1 MRCRA
6 HAAYQRQNGA
16 SRRCPHGATEETM
29 LATQHIDRVFERA
42 IEAGVVPGVIA
53 LAANDH
59 GVVYEGAF
67 GQREIGK
74 DAAITLDSVVWIA
87 SMTKVVTSVGA
98 LQLVEQG
105 RLALDEPLG
114 AILAELAAIPVL
126 DGFDA
131 AGAPRFRS
139 PRRAIT
145 LRHLLTHTA
154 GFA

>member
-16 SRRCPHGATEETM
+16 SRRCPHGAIEETM
-29 LATQHIDRVFERA
+29 LVTQHIDRVFERA

-59 GVVYEGAF
+59 GMVYEGAF
-67 GQREIGK
+67 GQREIGNEP
-74 DAAITLDSVVWIA
+74 AMTLDSVVWIA
-87 SMTKVVTSVGA
+87 SMTKAITAVAA

-114 AILAELAAIPVL
+114 ALLPELAAV
-126 DGFDA
+126 
-131 AGAPRFRS
+131 
-139 PRRAIT
+139 
-145 LRHLLTHTA
+145 
-154 GFA
+154 